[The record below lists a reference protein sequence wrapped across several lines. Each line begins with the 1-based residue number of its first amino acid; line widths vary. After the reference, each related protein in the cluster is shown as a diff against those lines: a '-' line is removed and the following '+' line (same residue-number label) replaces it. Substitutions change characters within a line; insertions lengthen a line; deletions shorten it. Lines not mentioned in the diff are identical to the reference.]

1 MGNIKYWQQFARAK
15 TSVPRYHSGP
25 IQQQQANPST
35 SASGHFDNNLSANFV
50 GAVFPLRHAP
60 LSSTLNFNIFR
71 EAKILFRLTVGRS
84 LLHFQPTVWG
94 IVKSITSDGHL
105 LNRLTGLGNIPVHIL
120 RYNLISL
127 IHRMAGLVRQQLSSA
142 GRLSAGRL
150 DFERQQNGP
159 AHLLYRLL

>member
-35 SASGHFDNNLSANFV
+35 SGSGHFDNNLSANFV

-94 IVKSITSDGHL
+94 IVKSITSARRYFALQWNFTDLSDGWTCEIATVL
-105 LNRLTGLGNIPVHIL
+105 CWSV
-120 RYNLISL
+120 S
-127 IHRMAGLVRQQLSSA
+127 
-142 GRLSAGRL
+142 GRAT
-150 DFERQQNGP
+150 
-159 AHLLYRLL
+159 